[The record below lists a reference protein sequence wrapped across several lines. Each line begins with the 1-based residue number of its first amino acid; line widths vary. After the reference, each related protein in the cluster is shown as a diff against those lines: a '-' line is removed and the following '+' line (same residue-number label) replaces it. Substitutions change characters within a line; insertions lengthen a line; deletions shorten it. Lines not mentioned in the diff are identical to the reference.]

1 MEDLRVEAMAMIQKM
16 PDSELVKL
24 IAYLQSLQD
33 NFKDSMSAYEELQ
46 KYRRPSEVDIDYK
59 AEFQN
64 ALEEKYE
71 NIG

>member
-1 MEDLRVEAMAMIQKM
+1 MEDLRSEAMAMIQKM

-46 KYRRPSEVDIDYK
+46 KYRRQSEVDIDYK

-64 ALEEKYE
+64 ALEEKYA

>member
-46 KYRRPSEVDIDYK
+46 KYRRQSEVDIDYK

-64 ALEEKYE
+64 ALEEKYA